1 MDKKW
6 IKILI
11 AGLGAVVTALC
22 SLLAVHSSAN
32 EPKPDWQ
39 GYKVTLSFVDPAARL
54 VVAADREMSVPPNT
68 PIFNSSGQAIAIA
81 NLQPGHKIWLYLD
94 SQTVT
99 KSPARAVYI
108 KLVQQ

>member
-6 IKILI
+6 KKTLTL
-11 AGLGAVVTALC
+11 GFGAVVTVLC
-22 SLLAVHSSAN
+22 SLLAAHSSAT
-32 EPKPDWQ
+32 EPKPHWQ
-39 GYKVTLSFVDPAARL
+39 GYKVILSFVDPVARL
-54 VVAADREMSVPPNT
+54 VVAADRELSVPPNT

-94 SQTVT
+94 NQTVN
-99 KSPARAVYI
+99 KSPAQAVYI